1 MEQKSTKQSS
11 EFAGPAQVF
20 INQDLERNRKKPE
33 QLMNELELLSV
44 PLIEF
49 LNKNFN
55 PHCRIEIN
63 TDLIKVVEDV
73 VGVPKNYLTRE

>member
-11 EFAGPAQVF
+11 DFAGPGQVF

-63 TDLIKVVEDV
+63 SNSIKVVEDTLSI
-73 VGVPKNYLTRE
+73 PKTN